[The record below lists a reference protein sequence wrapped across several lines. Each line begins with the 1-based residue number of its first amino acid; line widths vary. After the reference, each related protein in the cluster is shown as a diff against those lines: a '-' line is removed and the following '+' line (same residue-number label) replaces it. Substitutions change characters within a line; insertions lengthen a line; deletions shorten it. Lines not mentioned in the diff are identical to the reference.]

1 MFKERILMANPAMKI
16 IGKASTEYVDSPATL
31 KGTITKAFGLT
42 LVTIASA
49 IASGVFLAKCLCNRA
64 FQCGRRIYIF
74 RDRKSVV

>member
-1 MFKERILMANPAMKI
+1 MANPAMKI

-49 IASGVFLAKCLCNRA
+49 IASGVGSLPPAITYLRFFPSSLRLAKSA
-64 FQCGRRIYIF
+64 AA
-74 RDRKSVV
+74 